1 MILIMTAI
9 LFSKPQSQPWLLAFS
24 FFNALTMATISLGIS
39 TDTYAV
45 GEWGYRIFGLI
56 LQFTLI
62 SFLLALSIKISG
74 LIYKPLKKPLAII
87 LFAAMQLI
95 VITNLQIYSL
105 YHFHINGM
113 VMNLLFSGA
122 LLENI
127 AFSWQMWASVIGIF
141 LSTILIQFVF
151 LYLIEKH
158 LVEKRSWLTSISGK
172 IWISGFLILE
182 ILFVL
187 LNGFA
192 DGFKWESIT
201 SQNRYI
207 PWLPPIT
214 MRSQLKKMGFNI
226 NNSKDVNL
234 SVKSSSIR
242 YPLQPL
248 NCSAEKPFNIVF
260 LVVDSLRFDMV
271 TPEIMPFTA
280 SLKSQGLNFDN
291 HFSGGSS
298 TRYGMFSLFYGLN
311 GAYWH
316 PMLTQERGSV
326 LFDITLEKQ
335 YQHFIYG
342 STKLTF
348 PEFDRTIFSRLRTEL
363 HKGPHK
369 TSAENDVEIT
379 NQLIHKIDTADS
391 SKPFFGFLFYDA
403 PHAYSLPADYPKIF
417 EPRLDNVNYLALD
430 EDYDPLPFLNLY
442 KSTAHHVDKQIQRV
456 MEDLQKQ
463 NLMDNTLIVI
473 TSDHGQEFNET
484 GKNFWGHNSNFSIW
498 QTKVPLIM
506 LWPGKTA
513 TTYTHLSSHEDV
525 LPCIMQELMG
535 CTNPIESYS
544 TGQSLFTQNLSDR
557 SLLMETWTERAIL
570 YQDKIFF
577 FDSFGKGKTYD
588 KNYQVMDN
596 QKLPARVLQD
606 NLEKLSRFLKH

>member
-1 MILIMTAI
+1 MTLIMTAI
-9 LFSKPQSQPWLLAFS
+9 LFSKPPSSPWLLAFS
-24 FFNALTMATISLGIS
+24 FFNALVMAGISLVIS
-39 TDTYAV
+39 LDEYSM
-45 GEWGYRIFGLI
+45 GEWSYRIAGLI

-62 SFLLALSIKISG
+62 SFLLSLLIKTFS
-74 LIYKPLKKPLAII
+74 LIYTPLKKPLAII
-87 LFAAMQLI
+87 LFATAQLI

-127 AFSWQMWASVIGIF
+127 AFSWQMWISVLAIF
-141 LSTILIQFVF
+141 LSTILIQFLF
-151 LYLIEKH
+151 LYLIEK
-158 LVEKRSWLTSISGK
+158 RGWLQSVSGK
-172 IWISGFLILE
+172 TWISGFLILE
-182 ILFVL
+182 LFFVL

-226 NNSKDVNL
+226 NTHKEINL
-234 SVKSSSIR
+234 SVKSSGIH

-248 NCSAEKPFNIVF
+248 ECSAKKPYNIVF

-271 TPEIMPFTA
+271 TAEIMPFTHA
-280 SLKSQGLNFDN
+280 LKNQALNFEN

-316 PMLTQERGSV
+316 PMLTHERGSI
-326 LFDITLEKQ
+326 LFDTTLEKN

-379 NQLIHKIDTADS
+379 NQLISKIDTADS
-391 SKPFFGFLFYDA
+391 DKPFFGFLFYDA
-403 PHAYSLPADYPKIF
+403 PHAYSLPTDYPKIF

-430 EDYDPLPFLNLY
+430 NDYDPLPFLNLY
-442 KSTAHHVDKQIQRV
+442 KSTAHYVDQQIQRV
-456 MEDLQKQ
+456 VEHLHQR
-463 NLMDNTLIVI
+463 NLLENTLVII

-484 GKNFWGHNSNFSIW
+484 RLNYWGHNSNFSIW

-506 LWPGKTA
+506 LWPGKSPA
-513 TTYTHLSSHEDV
+513 NYTHLSAHEDI
-525 LPCIMQELMG
+525 LPSVMQELMG
-535 CTNPIESYS
+535 CSNPIHSYS
-544 TGQSLFTQNLSDR
+544 TGQSLFTQNTRDR
-557 SLLMETWTERAIL
+557 SLLMETWTERAIF
-570 YQDKIFF
+570 YQNKVFF
-577 FDSFGKGKTYD
+577 FDNFGKGKTYD
-588 KNYQVMDN
+588 ENYQLIKN
-596 QKLPARVLQD
+596 QKLPAAVIQD